1 MSIKS
6 IENPNLAKDVSLAS
20 GTNSTQVKPWFGRIQ
35 FQLEKEA
42 VREVLVA
49 KLQALPVPRD
59 G

>member
-1 MSIKS
+1 MSKNS

-20 GTNSTQVKPWFGRIQ
+20 GTNSTQVKAWFGRIQ

-42 VREVLVA
+42 VNEVLVA